1 MSEVQFKEGLEDVV
15 AGTSEI
21 CFIDGK
27 EGRLVY
33 RGYDVRDLAEQ
44 TTFEEVVYLLWE
56 GNLPTREQLNQ
67 FTTTLRSMR
76 PLAKPVYDL
85 LVSVPPSTNPM
96 DALRTAVSLAGIYD
110 PDAGDNSYE
119 ANRRKAMRLV
129 AQIPTMVASFERRR
143 QGRVPI
149 APDSHLSLAENF
161 LYMLHGKRPE
171 EFPAHVFNTALVL
184 HADHELNA
192 STFAARVTAAT
203 LSDLYS
209 AVTSAIGAL
218 KGPLHG
224 GANEEVM
231 VMLQE
236 IGEVDHVDT
245 WIDNALAQH
254 KKIMGFGHRVY
265 KTEDP
270 RATILRQFSRQLGEQ
285 TGTIKNYQMLEAI
298 RQTIQSKKPLY
309 PNVDFYSGSVYAA
322 LGIPTELYTP
332 VFAVSRIAGWTA
344 HILEQ
349 YRHNRIIRPRAE
361 YTGPSHRNFIP
372 LDDRE

>member
-85 LVSVPPSTNPM
+85 LVSVPSSTNPM

-361 YTGPSHRNFIP
+361 YTGPSHRDFIP